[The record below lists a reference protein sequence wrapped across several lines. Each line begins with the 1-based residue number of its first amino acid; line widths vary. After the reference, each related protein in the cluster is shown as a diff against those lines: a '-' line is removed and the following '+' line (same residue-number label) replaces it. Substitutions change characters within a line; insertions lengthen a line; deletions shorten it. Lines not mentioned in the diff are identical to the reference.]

1 MNTIQEQ
8 QPDQPIPKKHNALK
22 KIGKGCLNITLVFL
36 LLVTGLAI
44 WRLWPVASE
53 PPKYISEAEA
63 EIITASPTPDVPKGT
78 EGAPKNASSPPYSGR
93 QYDIDQTMYALYAI
107 EKALKEATTF
117 KELTDYVLQKESD
130 LVAPEV
136 AALKRDLFQTY
147 KGLLD
152 SRDDDKQ
159 IKSIFTAWNRI
170 LLDKVTST
178 EFNISGAILDSKISS
193 GANPEREK
201 ARLQEEIENKKLAED
216 IKRRIRKAED
226 ELLAFYF
233 RYDELYTKYML
244 QWDKLCSL
252 RDEAFYAS
260 YSGQWDQAIAAA
272 NKAIQMAPNEKEA
285 HVLLAMALIEAGDK
299 NGQQKENPVLNNI
312 QTASD
317 LLEGFVGDRNSL
329 YAPAHLLRGVIKMK
343 QGNPS
348 EAFVYFDQAAAYF
361 PKHQEDLNDRLNLY
375 KKRAYLRDSR
385 EGNRLWS
392 LYKSLMSGSGY
403 FSPEFQKARA
413 LHAQGKDQDARDKI
427 FDHFQRRKNQG
438 EWAKVLDDFR
448 FANVFLGTEMSR
460 INATADKAVVVKL
473 NDSGKWTNLYANK
486 IEINLTNNS
495 SEDLHNVS
503 VLLCV
508 RFTDMFKNDYVS
520 FPVEKTLAVLKTGET
535 FQTDISE
542 ISKIT
547 KEELGKE
554 KKFTDVIQYG
564 AVLISDE
571 VITWA
576 KQASDLQPTP
586 ATSEKDEIQNTK
598 KQSHLKYSLHHLVNL
613 TSK

>member
-1 MNTIQEQ
+1 MQEQ
-8 QPDQPIPKKHNALK
+8 QLDQPVPAKQNAVK
-22 KIGKGCLNITLVFL
+22 FIWKGCLGAALAFL
-36 LLVTGLAI
+36 LLATGLII
-44 WRLWPVASE
+44 WMLLPVAST
-53 PPKYISEAEA
+53 PPQYITDAEA
-63 EIITASPTPDVPKGT
+63 EIQS
-78 EGAPKNASSPPYSGR
+78 SSPPTEVQTGIDGAKGVAIATTSTR

-117 KELTDYVLQKESD
+117 EELTQYVLQRESD

-136 AALKRDLFQTY
+136 ATLKRDLFQTY
-147 KGLLD
+147 KELLD
-152 SRDDDKQ
+152 SRDDNEQ
-159 IKSIFTAWNRI
+159 IQSVFNAWNRI
-170 LLDKVTST
+170 LLDKVSNT
-178 EFNISGAILDSKISS
+178 EFNISGVMLDSRISS
-193 GANPEREK
+193 GANPERER
-201 ARLQEEIENKKLAED
+201 ARLQEEIENKKFAD
-216 IKRRIRKAED
+216 DVKQRIRKAED
-226 ELLAFYF
+226 ELLVFYF

-260 YSGQWDQAIAAA
+260 YSSQWDQAIAAA
-272 NKAIQMAPNEKEA
+272 SKAIQMSPTEKEA
-285 HVLLAMALIEAGDK
+285 HVLLAMALVEAGEDS
-299 NGQQKENPVLNNI
+299 GQQME
-312 QTASD
+312 TALPSNLKNASV
-317 LLEGFVGDRNSL
+317 LLESFVGDRNSL
-329 YAPAHLLRGVIKMK
+329 YAPAHLLRGVIKLK
-343 QGNPS
+343 QGSPG

-375 KKRAYLRDSR
+375 KKRSYLRDSR

-438 EWAKVLDDFR
+438 EWGKVLDDFR
-448 FANVFLGTEMSR
+448 FANVFLGTELTR
-460 INATADKAVVVKL
+460 INANSDKAVVVKL
-473 NDSGKWTNLYANK
+473 NDSGKWSNLYANK

-495 SEDLHNVS
+495 GEDLHNVS

-508 RFTDMFKNDYVS
+508 RFTDMFKNDYIS
-520 FPVEKTLAVLKTGET
+520 FPVESTLAVLKAGET
-535 FQTDISE
+535 FKADVADIA
-542 ISKIT
+542 KLT
-547 KEELGKE
+547 KDDLGKE

-576 KQASDLQPTP
+576 KQVSDIQPAGDP
-586 ATSEKDEIQNTK
+586 KP
-598 KQSHLKYSLHHLVNL
+598 
-613 TSK
+613 